1 MAHVIV
7 EAEKSHHRPFV
18 TWRPWDAGGLA
29 QYNSKSLGTRETDG
43 VIDSVILNPRLNSQ
57 A

>member
-1 MAHVIV
+1 MIA

-29 QYNSKSLGTRETDG
+29 QCNSKSLGTRETDG
-43 VIDSVILNPRLNSQ
+43 VIDGVILSPRLNSQ